1 LSGLLS
7 GNLDTVG
14 HSQVCHP
21 IQDRTL
27 ERQFFELIVNLA
39 SLQPIAEDRLEAEDR
54 RLRQAPAMI
63 IDWSLIPV
71 GRTSKAADRRKPR
84 AMRWREARLA
94 LAH

>member
-1 LSGLLS
+1 M
-7 GNLDTVG
+7 
-14 HSQVCHP
+14 
-21 IQDRTL
+21 IQDLRYSARMKQEDQRP
-27 ERQFFELIVNLA
+27 ERVEGG
-39 SLQPIAEDRLEAEDR
+39 AEPVG
-54 RLRQAPAMI
+54 Q